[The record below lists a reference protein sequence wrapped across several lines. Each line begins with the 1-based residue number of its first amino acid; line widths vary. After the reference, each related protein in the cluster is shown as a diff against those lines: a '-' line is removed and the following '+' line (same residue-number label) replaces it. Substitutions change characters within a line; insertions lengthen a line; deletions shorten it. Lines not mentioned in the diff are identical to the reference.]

1 MSMKGKNF
9 IRIAVWPHKP
19 IYLHPDYRYYIR
31 MKSLLKR
38 HHANSLLWLVR
49 SLILGLA
56 VGSAISALSL
66 SIGWASSARENHPLL
81 LFFIPAGALLTALL
95 YAKVG
100 PYLKDGASQV
110 IQMINLGIIDIAHPS
125 TMGFKQDSQSHYSKI
140 STKMAPLLFVNTFI
154 THLVG
159 ASGGKEGVGVQIG
172 ASIGANLNRL
182 ERYLFYRTNAGLD
195 MKQQGIWLISGAGA
209 AFGALFNAPV
219 AGTLFG
225 LQFSSPR
232 ENRTDALIPCLVSSV
247 TACLLSQALKVHT
260 FRTLA
265 VETFPLTL
273 KTLASLSV
281 LAIAFGLFSRLFCLV
296 VNHTKN
302 LFARIKRSL
311 LLRALVA
318 SSCLLIAS
326 LIIYACTGSFQYNG
340 LSTDLIA
347 QAQQGTTGLAAPFL
361 KLLLTALTLGSGFVG
376 GEVIPI
382 LVIGATGGALFA
394 SLTAIP
400 VSAMAMFGSIGM
412 LSGSTK
418 LPLACFVLGLEL
430 FGYANPLPLFLV
442 ASLSFAASGKRG
454 IYEKQILPEGI
465 DLV

>member
-1 MSMKGKNF
+1 MKAVLMRYKN
-9 IRIAVWPHKP
+9 RTLTWV
-19 IYLHPDYRYYIR
+19 LR
-31 MKSLLKR
+31 SLLLGG
-38 HHANSLLWLVR
+38 AVGLVI
-49 SLILGLA
+49 SALTLA
-56 VGSAISALSL
+56 VGACSSL
-66 SIGWASSARENHPLL
+66 RQEHLWLI
-81 LFFIPAGALLTALL
+81 FFIPTGAVLTALL
-95 YAKVG
+95 YAKLG

-125 TMGFKQDSQSHYSKI
+125 AIGFKQDPSSHYSKI
-140 STKMAPLLFVNTFI
+140 STKMAPLLFLNTCI

-172 ASIGANLNRL
+172 ASIGSNLYRL
-182 ERYLFYRTNAGLD
+182 ERFLLYPKGASLD

-232 ENRTDALIPCLVSSV
+232 ENRTDALLPCLLCSV
-247 TACLLSQALKVHT
+247 TACLLGQGLGVHT
-260 FRTLA
+260 FRPLQVA
-265 VETFPLTL
+265 PFPLSV
-273 KTLASLSV
+273 KTLLALCAM
-281 LAIAFGLFSRLFCLV
+281 AIAFGLSSRIFCLA
-296 VNHTKN
+296 VNHTKS
-302 LFARIKRSL
+302 LFARIGGSL

-318 SSCLLIAS
+318 SSCLMGATL
-326 LIIYACTGSFQYNG
+326 LIYAFTGSFQYNG
-340 LSTDLIA
+340 LSMDLIV
-347 QAQQGTTGLAAPFL
+347 QAQQGTTGIGAPFL

-382 LVIGATGGALFA
+382 LVIGATSGSLLA
-394 SLTAIP
+394 SLTHIP

-418 LPLACFVLGLEL
+418 LPLSCFVLGLEL

-442 ASLSFAASGKRG
+442 TSLSYVASGRLG
-454 IYEKQILPEGI
+454 IYEKQILPERI
-465 DLV
+465 KDV

>member
-1 MSMKGKNF
+1 MK
-9 IRIAVWPHKP
+9 
-19 IYLHPDYRYYIR
+19 L
-31 MKSLLKR
+31 LLKINQASSR
-38 HHANSLLWLVR
+38 FWILR

-56 VGSAISALSL
+56 VGAAISALTL
-66 SIGWASSARENHPLL
+66 SIGWATSFREGHPFLI
-81 LFFIPAGALLTALL
+81 FFIPVGSVLTALL
-95 YAKVG
+95 YVKIG

-125 TMGFKQDSQSHYSKI
+125 SIGFKQDPESHYSKI

-172 ASIGANLNRL
+172 ASIGSNLYRF
-182 ERYLFYRTNAGLD
+182 ERYLFYRNSTTVD
-195 MKQQGIWLISGAGA
+195 IKQQGVWLISGAGA

-232 ENRTDALIPCLVSSV
+232 ENRTDSLLPCLISSV
-247 TACLLSQALKVHT
+247 TACLLGQALNVHT
-260 FRTLA
+260 FRPLA
-265 VETFPLTL
+265 VEPFPLTL
-273 KTLASLSV
+273 KTILALSLM
-281 LAIAFGLFSRLFCLV
+281 AIAFGLFSRIFCLV
-296 VNHTKN
+296 VHFTKN
-302 LFARIKRSL
+302 LFAKIKRNL
-311 LLRALVA
+311 LLRAFVA
-318 SSCLLIAS
+318 SSTLLFAT
-326 LIIYACTGSFQYNG
+326 LIIYAFSGSFQYNG
-340 LSTDLIA
+340 LSLDLLV
-347 QAQQGTTGLAAPFL
+347 QAQLGKTSLASPFF

-376 GEVIPI
+376 GEVIPLI
-382 LVIGATGGALFA
+382 VIGATSGSLLA
-394 SLTAIP
+394 SLTTIP
-400 VSAMAMFGSIGM
+400 VSALAMFGSIGM

-430 FGYANPLPLFLV
+430 FGYGNPLSLFLV
-442 ASLSFAASGKRG
+442 ASLSFVASGRLG

>member
-1 MSMKGKNF
+1 MK
-9 IRIAVWPHKP
+9 P
-19 IYLHPDYRYYIR
+19 
-31 MKSLLKR
+31 LLKKYQ
-38 HHANSLLWLVR
+38 ANSLIWILR
-49 SLILGLA
+49 ALILGLC
-56 VGSAISALSL
+56 VGLAISALTL
-66 SIGWASSARENHPLL
+66 CIGWATSFREGHPFL
-81 LFFIPAGALLTALL
+81 LFFIPAGAVLTALL

-125 TMGFKQDSQSHYSKI
+125 SIGFKQDPESHYGKI

-172 ASIGANLNRL
+172 ASIGSNLNRF
-182 ERYLFYRTNAGLD
+182 ERYLFYRSGTEVD
-195 MKQQGIWLISGAGA
+195 MKQQGIWLICGAGA

-232 ENRTDALIPCLVSSV
+232 ENRTDALLPCLVASV
-247 TACLLSQALKVHT
+247 TACLLGQALEVHT
-260 FRTLA
+260 FRPLS
-265 VETFPLTL
+265 VEPFPLTL
-273 KTLASLSV
+273 TTLLALSAM
-281 LAIAFGLFSRLFCLV
+281 AIAFGLFSRLFCLIV
-296 VNHTKN
+296 HLSKS
-302 LFARIKRSL
+302 LFAKIRRRL
-311 LLRALVA
+311 LLRAFVA
-318 SSCLLIAS
+318 STCLLFAT
-326 LIIYACTGSFQYNG
+326 LIIYAFTGTFQYNG
-340 LSTDLIA
+340 LSMDLIV
-347 QAQQGTTGLAAPFL
+347 QAQLGGTSPASPLF

-382 LVIGATGGALFA
+382 LVIGATSGSLFA
-394 SLTAIP
+394 GLTTIP

-430 FGYANPLPLFLV
+430 FGYANPLSLFLV
-442 ASLSFAASGKRG
+442 ASLSFVASGRLG
-454 IYEKQILPEGI
+454 IYEKQILPEGV